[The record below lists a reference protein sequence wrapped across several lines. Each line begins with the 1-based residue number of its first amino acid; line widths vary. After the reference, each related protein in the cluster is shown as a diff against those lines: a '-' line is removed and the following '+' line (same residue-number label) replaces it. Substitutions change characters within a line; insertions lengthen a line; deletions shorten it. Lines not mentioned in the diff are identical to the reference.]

1 MVDGNLAKVDF
12 AIYGLSGQPYIQM
25 SFRRPNGE
33 RYIGNFNV
41 ARHS

>member
-1 MVDGNLAKVDF
+1 MVDGNLEKVDF

-33 RYIGNFNV
+33 RYIGNFSV
-41 ARHS
+41 TKYS